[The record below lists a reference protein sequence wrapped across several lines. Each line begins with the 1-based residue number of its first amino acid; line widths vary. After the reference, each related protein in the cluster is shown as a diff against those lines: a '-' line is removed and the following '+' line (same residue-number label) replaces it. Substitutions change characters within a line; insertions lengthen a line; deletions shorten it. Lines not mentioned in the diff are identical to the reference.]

1 MGKERMSTPA
11 TDARGL
17 SDWEEFKQSF
27 EGRRTW
33 RTRWRWASFYI
44 WRRIL
49 GWLIILAF
57 VLCTRCEMELRST
70 RRQRTICT
78 QLPPLPLHSLSS
90 FVLLHNIHIL
100 RTILVFFLKYC
111 SWCLV
116 LFIFWSPSVLQG
128 YFSYIVHVDF
138 SWAIFKFLCFS
149 FCIWWIVDPVGMT
162 CDRWFP

>member
-17 SDWEEFKQSF
+17 SDWEDFKQSF

-100 RTILVFFLKYC
+100 RTILVFFLKFIYVKC
-111 SWCLV
+111 SGARTKNL
-116 LFIFWSPSVLQG
+116 SNASES
-128 YFSYIVHVDF
+128 FSI
-138 SWAIFKFLCFS
+138 AQRLKK
-149 FCIWWIVDPVGMT
+149 
-162 CDRWFP
+162 